1 MKTRGLFP
9 EDFNLLYSD
18 VLDPKTNKKNFD
30 EFWSSNADVVLEYL
44 TKALGDDSTEDN
56 DEKTINGY
64 IKKHSENEF
73 EQLTKL
79 LAENSQLVEKINS
92 GKSTDDDKLKEIEL
106 GNKIRELRDKIDEN
120 DNHIQNKI
128 A

>member
-1 MKTRGLFP
+1 MLKMMK
-9 EDFNLLYSD
+9 EKLLM
-18 VLDPKTNKKNFD
+18 VL
-30 EFWSSNADVVLEYL
+30 S
-44 TKALGDDSTEDN
+44 
-56 DEKTINGY
+56 
-64 IKKHSENEF
+64 KKHSQNEF
-73 EQLTKL
+73 EKLTKL
-79 LAENSQLVEKINS
+79 LAESSQLVEKINS